1 MFTVSRFV
9 WRHSTVSADA
19 DNLQRRFSKRTSERQ
34 SGFAAGRKNLLLQDY
49 TAVFSVAILQ
59 REKLRRCSRNAI
71 SGTRAN
77 LLLLL
82 LLGLR
87 PVSNQLAHELLL
99 TLR

>member
-1 MFTVSRFV
+1 ML
-9 WRHSTVSADA
+9 
-19 DNLQRRFSKRTSERQ
+19 LQITGSDELARRTSERQ
-34 SGFAAGRKNLLLQDY
+34 SVFAAGRRNLLLQDY

-59 REKLRRCSRNAI
+59 REKLCRCSRNAI
-71 SGTRAN
+71 SGTRVN
-77 LLLLL
+77 LLLL